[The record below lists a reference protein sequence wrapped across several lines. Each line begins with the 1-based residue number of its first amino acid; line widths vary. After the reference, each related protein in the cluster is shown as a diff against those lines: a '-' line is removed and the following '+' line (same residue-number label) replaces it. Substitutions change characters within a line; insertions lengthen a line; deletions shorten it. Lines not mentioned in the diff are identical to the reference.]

1 MSTAPKLDRLATY
14 EDLLPL
20 PEMLRVEVIA
30 GQMHTQPGALPRHSR
45 AQSTLVRNIGGPFDG
60 DHGGGGPGGWW
71 IFPDVDVRFGPH
83 DIVRPDLSGWRRER
97 LVDPWDTRPIEVV
110 PDWICEVLSPSN
122 AAHDRMRKGQLYA
135 RHGVPHYWLVD
146 PTERT
151 LEALVLEGGR
161 WVLAGIYDDSS
172 VVRVAPFEA
181 VELRVTGLFPP
192 LPPAAP

>member
-1 MSTAPKLDRLATY
+1 MSTAPKLERLATY

-20 PEMLRVEVIA
+20 PEMLRAEVIA
-30 GQMHTQPGALPRHSR
+30 GQVHTQPGALPLHGR
-45 AQSTLVRNIGGPFDG
+45 AQRVLGRGIGGPFDD
-60 DHGGGGPGGWW
+60 DHDSGGPGGWW
-71 IFPDVDVRFGPH
+71 IFPDADIRFGPH

-97 LVDPWDTRPIEVV
+97 LVDPWYMRPIEVV

-122 AAHDRMRKGQLYA
+122 AAHDRKRKGQLYA
-135 RHGVPHYWLVD
+135 HHGVPHYWLVD

-161 WVLAGIYDDSS
+161 WVVAGIYDDSS

-192 LPPAAP
+192 LPPAP